1 MLSFFLNQNEI
12 LQVLSELSNDLA
24 YGVHSLLK
32 YEYFKRKVKG
42 TLGIVNDGGIFIPV
56 SNKKS
61 NIQRDKYKINHKIII
76 LISLFKY
83 CE

>member
-32 YEYFKRKVKG
+32 YEYFK
-42 TLGIVNDGGIFIPV
+42 
-56 SNKKS
+56 KKS
-61 NIQRDKYKINHKIII
+61 
-76 LISLFKY
+76 
-83 CE
+83 